1 MTTAT
6 ISYASTGATDSVA
19 ELLLG
24 VRDRDPAS
32 WEEIVRRYSKLVSTT
47 VRSFR
52 LQETD
57 ALDAVQMTWLRLAEN
72 AHRVKFPEK
81 LGGWLATTARRE
93 CLHILRQAKPAPNLI
108 NVVPETVADPSA
120 GPEQRVIEADTART
134 LRKLVAELPPRRR
147 TVLRALFTHNPPPY
161 AEVARTTGIPP
172 GAIGPTRA
180 RALQQL
186 RDKLNDH
193 ELGSGSLRPR
203 SSIPGYPPPYNGTV
217 ALRRGASSPCTKAAR
232 QTLRHRGEP

>member
-1 MTTAT
+1 MTTAA
-6 ISYASTGATDSVA
+6 ISYASTSATDSAA

-24 VRDRDPAS
+24 VRAGDPAA
-32 WEEIVRRYSKLVSTT
+32 WEEIMRRYGKLVSAT

-93 CLHILRQAKPAPNLI
+93 CLHILGPAKPTPHLI
-108 NVVPETVADPSA
+108 DVAPETLADPSA
-120 GPEQRVIEADTART
+120 GPEQSVIEADTART
-134 LRKLVAELPPRRR
+134 LRKLVAELPPRPR
-147 TVLRALFTHNPPPY
+147 TVLRALFTAHHPPTY

-186 RDKLNDH
+186 RDKLNNH
-193 ELGSGSLRPR
+193 ELGSGS
-203 SSIPGYPPPYNGTV
+203 TV
-217 ALRRGASSPCTKAAR
+217 ASRPGTPSPSTKAAR
-232 QTLRHRGEP
+232 QTPRHLGEP

>member
-1 MTTAT
+1 MTTAA

-24 VRDRDPAS
+24 VRARDPAA
-32 WEEIVRRYSKLVSTT
+32 WEEIMRRYGKIVSAT

-52 LQETD
+52 LQESD

-93 CLHILRQAKPAPNLI
+93 CLHILRQASLTPQLI
-108 NVVPETVADPSA
+108 DVAPETLADPSA
-120 GPEQRVIEADTART
+120 GPEQSVIDADIART

-147 TVLRALFTHNPPPY
+147 AVLRALFTANHPLTY
-161 AEVARTTGIPP
+161 AEVGRTTGIPP

-186 RDKLNDH
+186 RDKLNNH
-193 ELGSGSLRPR
+193 ELGSGSAV
-203 SSIPGYPPPYNGTV
+203 SSG
-217 ALRRGASSPCTKAAR
+217 RRASSSPNKAAR
-232 QTLRHRGEP
+232 QTLRHRGGP